1 MVSFFLYHESIP
13 DPNDMTD
20 LALAVEYIPLA
31 IISILAISN
40 PVSTATMFQVLTEK
54 MSEEKKHLTAVRSTR
69 FALVI
74 LVFFALTGMLL
85 FQIFGFGIGAF
96 RIAGGIL
103 LTITAIDML
112 HPKSESSEGNS
123 ARDISLIPM
132 AIPFISGPGTIVTTV
147 VLMSGAQ
154 GLGGGDMII
163 GIVASMGVFLAIAI
177 TIAVSYLG
185 MKHSERV
192 FRVLGEDGGKAM
204 SKLMGLI
211 VLAIAVQFI
220 INGIG
225 DVLPDL
231 IHKGMEAL

>member
-1 MVSFFLYHESIP
+1 MYHERIVRS
-13 DPNDMTD
+13 NDMTD
-20 LALAVEYIPLA
+20 LSLALEYIPLA
-31 IISILAISN
+31 IISIIAISN
-40 PVSTATMFQVLTEK
+40 PISTATMFNVLTEK
-54 MSEEKKHLTAVRSTR
+54 MSEERKHQTAVKASR
-69 FALVI
+69 FSLYI
-74 LVFFALTGMLL
+74 LVFFALTGMLI

-112 HPKSESSEGNS
+112 HPKPEGLTDNDGT
-123 ARDISLIPM
+123 RDISLIPM

-154 GLGGGDMII
+154 DLGGGDTLVWLLASAGVLL
-163 GIVASMGVFLAIAI
+163 GIVI

-185 MKHSERV
+185 MTESERV
-192 FRVLGEDGGKAM
+192 FRFLGEGGEKAL

-211 VLAIAVQFI
+211 VLAIAIQFI

-231 IHKGMEAL
+231 VRKGMEAL

>member
-1 MVSFFLYHESIP
+1 MYHERIVHS
-13 DPNDMTD
+13 NDMTD
-20 LALAVEYIPLA
+20 LSLALEYIPLA
-31 IISILAISN
+31 IISIIAISN
-40 PVSTATMFQVLTEK
+40 PISTATMFNVLTEK
-54 MSEEKKHLTAVRSTR
+54 MSEERKHQTAVKASR
-69 FALVI
+69 FSLYI
-74 LVFFALTGMLL
+74 LVFFALTGMLI

-112 HPKSESSEGNS
+112 HPKPEGLTDNDGT
-123 ARDISLIPM
+123 RDISLIPM

-154 GLGGGDMII
+154 DLGGGDTLVWLLASAGVLL
-163 GIVASMGVFLAIAI
+163 GIVI

-185 MKHSERV
+185 MTESERV
-192 FRVLGEDGGKAM
+192 FRFLGEGGEKAL

-211 VLAIAVQFI
+211 VLAIAIQFI

-231 IHKGMEAL
+231 VRKGMEAL

>member
-1 MVSFFLYHESIP
+1 
-13 DPNDMTD
+13 MTD
-20 LALAVEYIPLA
+20 LSLALEYIPLA
-31 IISILAISN
+31 IISIIAISN
-40 PVSTATMFQVLTEK
+40 PISTATMFNVLTEK
-54 MSEEKKHLTAVRSTR
+54 MSEERKHQTAVKASR
-69 FALVI
+69 FSLYI
-74 LVFFALTGMLL
+74 LVSFALTGMLI

-112 HPKSESSEGNS
+112 HPKPEGLTDNDGT
-123 ARDISLIPM
+123 RDISLIPM

-154 GLGGGDMII
+154 DLGGGDTLVWLLASAGVLL
-163 GIVASMGVFLAIAI
+163 GIVI

-185 MKHSERV
+185 MTESERV
-192 FRVLGEDGGKAM
+192 FRFLGEGGEKAL

-211 VLAIAVQFI
+211 VLAIAIQFI

-231 IHKGMEAL
+231 VRKGMEAL

>member
-1 MVSFFLYHESIP
+1 
-13 DPNDMTD
+13 MTD
-20 LALAVEYIPLA
+20 LSLALEYIPLA
-31 IISILAISN
+31 IISIIAISN
-40 PVSTATMFQVLTEK
+40 PISTATMFNVLTEK
-54 MSEEKKHLTAVRSTR
+54 MSEERKHQTAVKASR
-69 FALVI
+69 FSLYI
-74 LVFFALTGMLL
+74 LVFFALTGMLI

-112 HPKSESSEGNS
+112 HPKPEGLTDNDGT
-123 ARDISLIPM
+123 RDISLIPM

-154 GLGGGDMII
+154 DLGGGDTLVWLLASAGVLL
-163 GIVASMGVFLAIAI
+163 GIVI

-185 MKHSERV
+185 MTESERV
-192 FRVLGEDGGKAM
+192 FRFLGEGGEKAL

-211 VLAIAVQFI
+211 VLAIAIQFI

-231 IHKGMEAL
+231 VRKGMEAL

>member
-1 MVSFFLYHESIP
+1 MYHERIVRS
-13 DPNDMTD
+13 NDMTD
-20 LALAVEYIPLA
+20 LSLALEYIPLA
-31 IISILAISN
+31 IISIIAISN
-40 PVSTATMFQVLTEK
+40 PISTATMFNVLTEK
-54 MSEEKKHLTAVRSTR
+54 MSEERKHQTAVKASR
-69 FALVI
+69 FSLYI
-74 LVFFALTGMLL
+74 LVSFALTGMLI

-112 HPKSESSEGNS
+112 HPKPEGLTDNDGT
-123 ARDISLIPM
+123 RDISLIPM

-154 GLGGGDMII
+154 DLGGGDTLVWLLASAGVLL
-163 GIVASMGVFLAIAI
+163 GIVI

-185 MKHSERV
+185 MTESERV
-192 FRVLGEDGGKAM
+192 FRFLGEGGEKAL

-211 VLAIAVQFI
+211 VLAIAIQFI

-231 IHKGMEAL
+231 VRKGMEAL